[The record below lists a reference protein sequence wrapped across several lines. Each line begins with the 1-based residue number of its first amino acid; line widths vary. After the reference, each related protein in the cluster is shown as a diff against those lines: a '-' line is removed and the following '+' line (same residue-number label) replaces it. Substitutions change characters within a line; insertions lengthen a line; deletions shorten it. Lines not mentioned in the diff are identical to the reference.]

1 MLLPSP
7 DKKTNKYENPPR
19 YTKNNLNR
27 HIYITTQSM
36 LCFRD
41 LKDLT
46 NDKKVTQKDL
56 LEEKIKKELLVIV
69 PFVQR
74 LLRGV

>member
-1 MLLPSP
+1 
-7 DKKTNKYENPPR
+7 
-19 YTKNNLNR
+19 
-27 HIYITTQSM
+27 M

>member
-1 MLLPSP
+1 
-7 DKKTNKYENPPR
+7 
-19 YTKNNLNR
+19 
-27 HIYITTQSM
+27 M

-56 LEEKIKKELLVIV
+56 LEEKVKKNYW
-69 PFVQR
+69 
-74 LLRGV
+74 